1 MIEARNGQNHVRGRE
16 KSVPGHVIAK
26 SVREAE
32 IERSDRAR
40 VKDDDGARE
49 VAIGSDA
56 LGPRIEAAVVAAAE
70 SLLLTGP
77 ISE

>member
-40 VKDDDGARE
+40 VREDDGARE
-49 VAIGSDA
+49 VAIESDA
-56 LGPRIEAAVVAAAE
+56 QDRRIEAAAVVAAE
-70 SLLLTGP
+70 NLPLTGP